1 MTNEEQGGHLVEEAT
16 KLGGI
21 IKGGTIQ
28 FGTKKLPFSAVVVS
42 LMDNPETVMERVKA
56 FEEAYE
62 AAFESQ
68 EPEVVQREKDHLQIA
83 EPFEDTETSTPVY
96 NDGTPMETQGVGFK
110 VSGKW
115 PDGKPRVQCDTG
127 CMNPKNAQ
135 YAANMFET
143 DINGEFSWQL
153 TNRGLDENAYFCI
166 QKLQD
171 GSKCSNWVLSS
182 HARELAG

>member
-1 MTNEEQGGHLVEEAT
+1 MTNEEQGGHLVDEAT

-68 EPEVVQREKDHLQIA
+68 EAEVVQA
-83 EPFEDTETSTPVY
+83 EPFEDAETSTPVY

-127 CMNPKNAQ
+127 CMNPKSPQ
-135 YAANMFET
+135 YAASMHET
-143 DINGEFSWQL
+143 DINGEWSWQL

>member
-68 EPEVVQREKDHLQIA
+68 EAKVVQA
-83 EPFEDTETSTPVY
+83 EPFEDAETSTPVY

-127 CMNPKNAQ
+127 CMNPKSPQ
-135 YAANMFET
+135 YAASMHET
-143 DINGEFSWQL
+143 DINGEWSWQL

>member
-1 MTNEEQGGHLVEEAT
+1 MTNEEQGGHMLDEAT

-62 AAFESQ
+62 VAFESQ
-68 EPEVVQREKDHLQIA
+68 EAEVVQA
-83 EPFEDTETSTPVY
+83 EPFEDVETSTPVY

-110 VSGKW
+110 V
-115 PDGKPRVQCDTG
+115 RRQV
-127 CMNPKNAQ
+127 A
-135 YAANMFET
+135 
-143 DINGEFSWQL
+143 
-153 TNRGLDENAYFCI
+153 
-166 QKLQD
+166 
-171 GSKCSNWVLSS
+171 
-182 HARELAG
+182 

>member
-1 MTNEEQGGHLVEEAT
+1 MTNEEQGGHMLDEAT

-62 AAFESQ
+62 VAFESQ
-68 EPEVVQREKDHLQIA
+68 EAEVVQA
-83 EPFEDTETSTPVY
+83 EPFEDVETSTPVY

-127 CMNPKNAQ
+127 CMNPKSPQ
-135 YAANMFET
+135 YAASMHET
-143 DINGEFSWQL
+143 DINGEWSWQL
-153 TNRGLDENAYFCI
+153 TNRGLNENAYFCI

>member
-1 MTNEEQGGHLVEEAT
+1 MTNEEQGGHLVDEAT

-68 EPEVVQREKDHLQIA
+68 EAEVVQA
-83 EPFEDTETSTPVY
+83 EPFEDAETSTPVY

-127 CMNPKNAQ
+127 CMNPEGPQ
-135 YAANMFET
+135 YAASMHET
-143 DINGEFSWQL
+143 DINGEWSWQL

>member
-1 MTNEEQGGHLVEEAT
+1 MTNEEQGGHMLDEAT

-62 AAFESQ
+62 VAFESQ
-68 EPEVVQREKDHLQIA
+68 EAEVVQA
-83 EPFEDTETSTPVY
+83 EPFEDVETSTPVY

-153 TNRGLDENAYFCI
+153 ANRGLDENAYFCI

>member
-68 EPEVVQREKDHLQIA
+68 EAKVVQA
-83 EPFEDTETSTPVY
+83 EPFEDAETSTPVY

-127 CMNPKNAQ
+127 CMNPKSPQ
-135 YAANMFET
+135 YAASMHET
-143 DINGEFSWQL
+143 DINGEWSWQL

-171 GSKCSNWVLSS
+171 GSKCSNWGLSS

>member
-16 KLGGI
+16 KLGGV

-42 LMDNPETVMERVKA
+42 LMDDPETVMERVKA

-62 AAFESQ
+62 AAYESQ
-68 EPEVVQREKDHLQIA
+68 EPEVVQA

-115 PDGKPRVQCDTG
+115 PDGKPRVQCNTG
-127 CMNPKNAQ
+127 CMNPKSPQWPAS
-135 YAANMFET
+135 MHET
-143 DINGEFSWQL
+143 DIDGDWSYQL
-153 TNRGLDENAYFCI
+153 TNKGLNENAYFCI

-171 GSKCSNWVLSS
+171 GSRCSNWVLSS
-182 HARELAG
+182 HAKQLAG